1 MPIEGC
7 HCYACKPILGGVC
20 CGIPDMLLLV
30 TMYCVG
36 LVYRRAQEGF
46 SVNYVNSVIAA
57 STRLFSL
64 GEEACVGLSS
74 LRVSILC
81 SRLPGLK

>member
-36 LVYRRAQEGF
+36 LVVVVPYEMLKAYVRFIEELKRGF
-46 SVNYVNSVIAA
+46 
-57 STRLFSL
+57 L
-64 GEEACVGLSS
+64 
-74 LRVSILC
+74 
-81 SRLPGLK
+81 